1 MLHNP
6 LTLAR
11 PHSVPELPAN
21 ITDHVNSIAY
31 PVPYSIA
38 RGRPH
43 GAPRALCIDTLYS
56 FYTLNIRYNV
66 TYLCGLPAIENAYHY
81 MVTRL

>member
-6 LTLAR
+6 PTLAH

-21 ITDHVNSIAY
+21 ITGRVNSIAY

-43 GAPRALCIDTLYS
+43 GAPQARCIDTLYS
-56 FYTLNIRYNV
+56 FYTPNI
-66 TYLCGLPAIENAYHY
+66 
-81 MVTRL
+81 

>member
-11 PHSVPELPAN
+11 PHSVPKLPAN
-21 ITDHVNSIAY
+21 ITDRVNSIAY

-43 GAPRALCIDTLYS
+43 GAPRACCIDTLYS
-56 FYTLNIRYNV
+56 FYTPNIRYNV
-66 TYLCGLPAIENAYHY
+66 TYLCDKDSFL
-81 MVTRL
+81 